1 MPVKD
6 ADTAQLSHSQENE
19 ISGDG
24 KIVASARRNA
34 NWLDSGMG
42 LVSPVFSVKTSDV
55 VLVDVE
61 TDRALGISR
70 LHVIWSRP

>member
-1 MPVKD
+1 MLN
-6 ADTAQLSHSQENE
+6 TAQLSHSQENE
-19 ISGDG
+19 IFGDG
-24 KIVASARRNA
+24 KIATSATRNA
-34 NWLDSGMG
+34 MMLDSGMG
-42 LVSPVFSVKTSDV
+42 LVSPLFSVKTSDV